1 MYWMEQITLLKD
13 EPKKEQGVLTHNYIP
28 VRTVYG
34 EQKSVKWGEFFAAE
48 SAGTTLSAVFILH
61 ADEYTGE
68 RVVEWNGKRY
78 SVQRAYLTGDK
89 VELTCSDLAQPKGG
103 PP

>member
-1 MYWMEQITLLKD
+1 MYWTEQITLFRD
-13 EPKKEQGVLTHNYIP
+13 EPKKVQGVLMHDYKP
-28 VRTVYG
+28 VRTVFG

-48 SAGTTLSAVFILH
+48 SAGTSLSAVFILH
-61 ADEYTGE
+61 ADEYDGE

-89 VELTCSDLAQPKGG
+89 VELTCSDLAQPKGEAL
-103 PP
+103 